1 MTEMMELVKNRRS
14 LRAPYDP
21 ARPVEPEK
29 LAQIL
34 EAARWSPTAHNMQ
47 NFEIVVVDDA
57 AVLHAI
63 ARLEH
68 PVSETFVRENYA
80 QLSLSEEELLQRRT
94 GILGSM
100 FPPSWRK
107 PDFKLDELSADE
119 IAAMGRP
126 LPTSPLLLVVVY
138 DPSRRAPASEGDF
151 LGIVSLGCV
160 MENIWLAA
168 ESAGLGMH
176 IVSSLSSG
184 GEVKD
189 ILGIPERLTIAF
201 SCRLGYPASAPPP
214 YLRVRREVADF
225 THRNKYGG

>member
-1 MTEMMELVKNRRS
+1 MTEMLELMKRRRS

-21 ARPVEPEK
+21 GRPVEPEK

-47 NFEIVVVDDA
+47 NFEIVVVDDP
-57 AVLHAI
+57 AVLDAI
-63 ARLEH
+63 ARLER
-68 PVSETFVRENYA
+68 PVSETFVRENHA
-80 QLSLSEEELLQRRT
+80 QLSFSEEELVQRKT
-94 GILGSM
+94 GILGTT

-119 IAAMGRP
+119 IAAMRRP
-126 LPTSPLLLVVVY
+126 LPSSPLLLVVVY

-151 LGIVSLGCV
+151 LVIVSLGCV
-160 MENIWLAA
+160 MENMWLAA
-168 ESAGLGMH
+168 ESMGVGLH

-184 GEVKD
+184 GEVKEL
-189 ILGIPERLTIAF
+189 LGIPARLTIAF
-201 SCRLGYPASAPPP
+201 SCRLGYPVSAPPP

-225 THRNKYGG
+225 THRNKYRD